1 MSVLPLPGSFP
12 AQREGAAGPLEEAP
26 AAGLEG
32 SARLPRA
39 ALPRFGPR
47 KSNPARPA
55 HCKLAEGTM
64 LSCLQVPG
72 EGAHPFKV
80 STGLSPPQLSPRHRA
95 APAQQVEVSGE
106 GGTPVTR
113 CVV

>member
-12 AQREGAAGPLEEAP
+12 AQCEGTVGPLEEAP

-39 ALPRFGPR
+39 VLPRFGPR
-47 KSNPARPA
+47 KSNHVRPA

-64 LSCLQVPG
+64 LSCLQMPG
-72 EGAHPFKV
+72 EGALHFKV

-95 APAQQVEVSGE
+95 APAQPVEVPGE
-106 GGTPVTR
+106 GGHAR